1 MIKKII
7 EKILRR
13 LLDKYDHFVVII
25 KELKDLSGFYV
36 SELLGSWL

>member
-13 LLDKYDHFVVII
+13 LLDKYDHLVVII
-25 KELKDLSGFYV
+25 KELKDLSELYG
-36 SELLGSWL
+36 SELLGS